1 MKDLS
6 GSLLIQQ
13 KNINCTRPVLFEMN
27 EDGFVSGLTDNY
39 IRVKVPQDKAVKSN
53 FISNVTLVD
62 INDGIMIGEIAQ

>member
-1 MKDLS
+1 MS
-6 GSLLIQQ
+6 
-13 KNINCTRPVLFEMN
+13 

-53 FISNVTLVD
+53 FISNVTLLD